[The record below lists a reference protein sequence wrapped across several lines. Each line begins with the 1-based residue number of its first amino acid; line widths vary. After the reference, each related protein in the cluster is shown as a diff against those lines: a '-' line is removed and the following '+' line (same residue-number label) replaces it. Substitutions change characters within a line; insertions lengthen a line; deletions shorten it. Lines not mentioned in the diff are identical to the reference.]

1 MDFIKE
7 LMEELE
13 KEIPEWAEIKKV
25 VKKKLL
31 PDGKTEINAVIE
43 FKDGK
48 LISQE
53 MEITGT
59 GDKLIPLAGM
69 ILHAVITQTELD
81 PDETYDK
88 LKIMHKLL
96 D

>member
-13 KEIPEWAEIKKV
+13 KEIPEWAEIKKQ
-25 VKKKLL
+25 LL
-31 PDGKTEINAVIE
+31 SDGKAEINAVVE

-69 ILHAVITQTELD
+69 ILHAVITQAKLD

>member
-25 VKKKLL
+25 VKKQLL
-31 PDGKTEINAVIE
+31 PDGKAEINAVIE

-53 MEITGT
+53 MEIKGT